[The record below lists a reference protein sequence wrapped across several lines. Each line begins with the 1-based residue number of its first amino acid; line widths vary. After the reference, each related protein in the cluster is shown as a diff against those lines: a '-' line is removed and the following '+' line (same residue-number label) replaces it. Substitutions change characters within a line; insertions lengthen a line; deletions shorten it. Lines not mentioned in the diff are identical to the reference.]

1 MDLAVLRSKHRPCE
15 KVKGKC
21 NEHAQPDQRI
31 NIMQRIFTEL
41 VISQQSHLKFKYIK
55 ICVLFMKRFTI
66 RLIRFMNRCVFL
78 TMLKKV
84 LTRD

>member
-1 MDLAVLRSKHRPCE
+1 
-15 KVKGKC
+15 
-21 NEHAQPDQRI
+21 
-31 NIMQRIFTEL
+31 MQRIFTEL